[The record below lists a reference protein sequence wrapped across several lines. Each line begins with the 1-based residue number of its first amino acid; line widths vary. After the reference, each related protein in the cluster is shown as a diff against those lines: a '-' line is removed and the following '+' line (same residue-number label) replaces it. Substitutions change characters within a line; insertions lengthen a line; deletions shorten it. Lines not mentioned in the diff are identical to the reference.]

1 MSVEENVH
9 LQPKGHKRYQEIV
22 TAISAAIREGRY
34 ASGER
39 LPGERE
45 LAKEFGVGRNAI
57 REAMVALEV
66 HGLVEAKH
74 GAGLFI
80 APAPLLKGEGSSV
93 FSAIEI
99 LTTRRLCE
107 GEAAALAAVT
117 ITEVDLAKLAKAVR
131 DIKARY
137 ADEAVDAATESF
149 HLTMAQATDNSAIVH
164 VVANLLQMQRSSGS
178 CSQLIRRVRSERAQT
193 WHHDYLK
200 IFRAVRVRD
209 SSAARSALHE
219 HFDHVLEAVVNLERQ
234 VSTQRTPAA

>member
-1 MSVEENVH
+1 MSVEENIH

-22 TAISAAIREGRY
+22 TAISGAIREGRY
-34 ASGER
+34 AAGER

-45 LAKEFGVGRNAI
+45 LAKEFGVGRSAI

-80 APAPLLKGEGSSV
+80 AASPILKDAASSDL
-93 FSAIEI
+93 SAVEI
-99 LTTRRLCE
+99 FTTRRLCE

-117 ITEVDLAKLAKAVR
+117 ITDVDLAKLAKAVR

-137 ADEAVDAATESF
+137 ADEAVDVATESF

-164 VVANLLQMQRSSGS
+164 VIANLLQMQRSSGS
-178 CSQLIRRVRSERAQT
+178 CSELIRRVRSGRVQT
-193 WHHDYLK
+193 WHHDYLR
-200 IFRAVRVRD
+200 IFRAVRARD
-209 SSAARSALHE
+209 SAAARSALHE
-219 HFDHVLEAVVNLERQ
+219 HFDHVLEAVVSLERQ
-234 VSTQRTPAA
+234 VASQRTPAA

>member
-80 APAPLLKGEGSSV
+80 APAPIVTGEGSSV
-93 FSAIEI
+93 FSAVEI

-107 GEAAALAAVT
+107 GEAAAQAGGAGRDLGHAVSPCAKRLMPEGAAPSGAGLA
-117 ITEVDLAKLAKAVR
+117 R
-131 DIKARY
+131 
-137 ADEAVDAATESF
+137 
-149 HLTMAQATDNSAIVH
+149 
-164 VVANLLQMQRSSGS
+164 
-178 CSQLIRRVRSERAQT
+178 
-193 WHHDYLK
+193 
-200 IFRAVRVRD
+200 
-209 SSAARSALHE
+209 
-219 HFDHVLEAVVNLERQ
+219 
-234 VSTQRTPAA
+234 